1 MNKQVKQ
8 QIADAL
14 RKYCGRFA
22 SQNKAANSLK
32 DVSAATVSQILND
45 KWDLIADEMWRRVAA
60 QIGFSTEGWI
70 LVDTTVSNTL
80 YLLLADAQATE
91 HGESEVHAIVG
102 HAGCGKTATAQKYA
116 AENKNAYHL
125 VCSEYWNRKTFLLEL
140 MEAMGLDSS
149 GYMVNEMIRHIV
161 KELKSQKCP
170 LIVMDEADKLSD
182 QVLYFFITMYN
193 QLEDYCGLVLLAT
206 DFLEKRIKRGVQNK
220 RKGYN
225 EIFSRIGRRF
235 VDLNKKGNTYDDLAA
250 ICQANGLIDPHAIE
264 NIIDGSESD
273 LRRVKKLTKA
283 NIKKAKKAA

>member
-1 MNKQVKQ
+1 MNEQVKQ
-8 QIADAL
+8 QIAEVL
-14 RKYCGRFA
+14 KTYCARFA

-32 DVSAATVSQILND
+32 DVSSATVSQILNG

-60 QIGFSTEGWI
+60 QVGFSSEGWT
-70 LVDTTVSNTL
+70 LVDTTVSNIL
-80 YLLLADAQATE
+80 YKLLADAQGIE
-91 HGESEVHAIVG
+91 QGESEVHAIVG
-102 HAGCGKTATAQKYA
+102 HAGCGKTATAQKYV
-116 AENKNAYHL
+116 AENKYAYHI

-149 GYMVNEMIRHIV
+149 GYTVNEMVRYIV
-161 KELKSQKCP
+161 KELKGQNCP

-235 VDLNKKGNTYDDLAA
+235 IALQGNTYDDQAA
-250 ICQANGLIDPHAIE
+250 ICQANGLTDPRAIE
-264 NIIDGSESD
+264 KIIDGSESD
-273 LRRVKKLTKA
+273 LRRVKKLAKA
-283 NIKKAKKAA
+283 NVKKAKKAA

>member
-1 MNKQVKQ
+1 MNEQFKQ
-8 QIADAL
+8 QIKEAL
-14 RKYCGRFA
+14 KAYCGRFA
-22 SQNKAANSLK
+22 SQNKAANSLRN
-32 DVSAATVSQILND
+32 VSSATISQILND

-60 QIGFSTEGWI
+60 QIGFSTEGWV
-70 LVDTTVSNTL
+70 LVPTTVSNTL
-80 YLLLADAQATE
+80 YKLLADAQATE
-91 HGESEVHAIVG
+91 QGESEVHAIVG

-116 AENKNAYHL
+116 TENRNAYHL

-149 GYMVNEMIRHIV
+149 GYTVNEMVRYIV

-170 LIVMDEADKLSD
+170 LIIMDEADKLSD

-225 EIFSRIGRRF
+225 EIYSRIGRRF
-235 VDLNKKGNTYDDLAA
+235 IALQGNTYDDQAA
-250 ICQANGLIDPHAIE
+250 ICGANGLTDPRAIE
-264 NIIDGSESD
+264 KIIDGSESD

-283 NIKKAKKAA
+283 NIKKGKKND